1 MKDVITACRV
11 IVDSAIPRCGIMCS
25 LIKYGI
31 EALEKFVFSLQSLV
45 KRTLMNSAAWHPRLG
60 AVFLGSFKG
69 VSVVDFLALLGLP

>member
-45 KRTLMNSAAWHPRLG
+45 KRTLMNSAAPRLG